1 LAAVM
6 PGRWAAPPAPAMM
19 TSMPRDSAVEA
30 YSNIKSGVRWA
41 DTTRT
46 SNGTPNFVRVS
57 AAWDIVSQSDL
68 DPMMMPTSGCAMLT
82 TIQHRANSRAGLRL
96 GRVHLCLLLA
106 LAACAGGPS
115 TFLPLELILSTHD
128 LPARFVAG
136 GPQSRK
142 WMVGLRTLETTL
154 TQTIRNRSMS
164 RPSTGWGAIPT
175 HQKLWPP
182 ILLGSL
188 STSLP
193 HIGKTS
199 RESNSDRVTRP
210 TRFASVACPSSSTG
224 YPSRRAATSSSIP
237 GLSNM
242 PFLGEAFRS
251 KSRVYSK
258 TELVVFLRPTIIQT
272 PDINEDLW
280 LYRTFLESASF
291 VPQSVPRVTPL
302 TGLENTEKGNHHN
315 AAQ

>member
-1 LAAVM
+1 MSEEMCSNVGTLKA
-6 PGRWAAPPAPAMM
+6 PGPP
-19 TSMPRDSAVEA
+19 D
-30 YSNIKSGVRWA
+30 VR
-41 DTTRT
+41 
-46 SNGTPNFVRVS
+46 P
-57 AAWDIVSQSDL
+57 
-68 DPMMMPTSGCAMLT
+68 SGCAMLT
-82 TIQHRANSRAGLRL
+82 TIHHRANSRAGLRL

-128 LPARFVAG
+128 LPTRFVAG

-210 TRFASVACPSSSTG
+210 TRFASVACPSPSTG

-237 GLSNM
+237 GLSPWFWRTRM
-242 PFLGEAFRS
+242 EMQSQLLSSSMLLIVSMSGCS
-251 KSRVYSK
+251 
-258 TELVVFLRPTIIQT
+258 TTGRPTTRHSQRAH
-272 PDINEDLW
+272 P
-280 LYRTFLESASF
+280 
-291 VPQSVPRVTPL
+291 
-302 TGLENTEKGNHHN
+302 
-315 AAQ
+315 